1 MRWNVQ
7 IDKCENR
14 ISISKDAAAR
24 QLANI
29 FMSGKWSRSFL
40 GTQFKRSW
48 ISNEVWG
55 NI

>member
-1 MRWNVQ
+1 MRWNLQ

-14 ISISKDAAAR
+14 ISISKGAAAG
-24 QLANI
+24 QTANI
-29 FMSGKWSRSFL
+29 FMSKKWSRSFP
-40 GTQFKRSW
+40 GMQFKRSW